1 MQVMEILFL
10 SVALLDAQ
18 KIALSENYSE
28 RPRPIKNVQ
37 IINQRQHIPAG
48 DPENIK

>member
-10 SVALLDAQ
+10 SIALLDAP
-18 KIALSENYSE
+18 KIALSVNYSE
-28 RPRPIKNVQ
+28 RPCPIKNVR
-37 IINQRQHIPAG
+37 IINQRQHVPAG